1 MAAITARRTEECVIE
16 VECIW
21 PIGAELG
28 EGPVWS
34 AAEGALYFVD
44 IKGPSIHRLKIETG
58 EQTSWRAPSQVGFI
72 FPTRDGGLICGLEDG
87 LHRFDPQN
95 GDFAPALPVESDRPG
110 NRIND
115 GFVDPAGRLW
125 FGTMDNAEQAVA
137 GTLYRWTGHGAATVM
152 DSDYAITNGPAV
164 SPDGRTLYHTDSAA
178 KTVYAFDLAPDGALR
193 DKRVFARTEDAHP
206 DGMAVDAEGF
216 VWIALFAGGRID
228 RYSPDGRVVG
238 SVRFPCANITKLA
251 FGGPDL
257 RTAYV
262 TTAKLHLAAEARA
275 SQPMAGHLF
284 CFAVDTP
291 GLPQAVFDG

>member
-1 MAAITARRTEECVIE
+1 MTARRAEEGVIE

-34 AAEGALYFVD
+34 AAEGALFFVD
-44 IKGPSIHRLKIETG
+44 IKGPSLHRLTIETG
-58 EQTSWRAPSQVGFI
+58 ARTSWRAPSQVGFVV
-72 FPTRDGGLICGLEDG
+72 PARDGGFVCGLEDG
-87 LHRFDPQN
+87 LHRFDPRS
-95 GDFAPALPVESDRPG
+95 GAFTPLLRVEADRPS

-115 GFVDPAGRLW
+115 GFVDSAGRLW
-125 FGTMDNAEQAVA
+125 FGTMDDAEQAVA
-137 GTLYRWTGHGAATVM
+137 GTLYRWTGHGAASVM
-152 DSDYAITNGPAV
+152 DTGYTITNGPTV

-193 DKRVFARTEDAHP
+193 DKRVFARIKDAHP

-216 VWIALFAGGRID
+216 LWVALFGGWRID
-228 RYSPDGRVVG
+228 RYAPDGRVVG

-251 FGGPDL
+251 FGGPDH

-262 TTAKLHLAAEARA
+262 TTAKLHLPPEARA

-291 GLPQAVFDG
+291 GLPQAVFDS